1 MDHFLDEAARAL
13 KKKKPT
19 LPKDLFKLLGT
30 YSFPGNVREL
40 QAMVFD
46 TVSRHKVRILSL
58 TVFKSHIAREKKD
71 RIVSTEVELEE
82 TTLLTFSRKL
92 PTIKQATQ
100 MLVDEAMKRSEG
112 NQSIAARMLGVSHQ
126 ALSKRLKSK
135 NSEARSRKSR

>member
-1 MDHFLDEAARAL
+1 
-13 KKKKPT
+13 
-19 LPKDLFKLLGT
+19 
-30 YSFPGNVREL
+30 
-40 QAMVFD
+40 MVFD

-58 TVFKSHIAREKKD
+58 KVFKSHIAREKKD